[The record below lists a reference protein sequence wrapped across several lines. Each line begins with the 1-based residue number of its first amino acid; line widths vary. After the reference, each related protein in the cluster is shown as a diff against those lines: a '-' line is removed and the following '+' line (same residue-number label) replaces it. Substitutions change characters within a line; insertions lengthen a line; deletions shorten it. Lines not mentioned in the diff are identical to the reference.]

1 MHINTC
7 DCAFMQGSEEWQN
20 QAVIGCHI
28 SYRHMATGALLFM
41 RSMLRLDQARYRRTC
56 PHPPHSLTPRGTVT
70 PSFRP
75 NISLKIIFPSHI
87 FFFCWDWAVRVVN
100 MKSESV
106 HLKGWQPVRDSE
118 RETPR
123 NQEITRG
130 AWTCAASPSA
140 ISLCLLLILF
150 LWLHDRPG
158 EDDSS
163 MSRGAQLHIF
173 GWFHWKSK
181 HSVEIKMYPF

>member
-87 FFFCWDWAVRVVN
+87 SFFSAEIELWELWTWKVRVFTSRDDSQWETARGRHPEIK
-100 MKSESV
+100 KSPGEPEPV
-106 HLKGWQPVRDSE
+106 LPVPQPYRSASNSSCSSGSTIDPE
-118 RETPR
+118 RTIQTWAEEH
-123 NQEITRG
+123 NY
-130 AWTCAASPSA
+130 
-140 ISLCLLLILF
+140 ISLDDFIGNPSIL
-150 LWLHDRPG
+150 
-158 EDDSS
+158 
-163 MSRGAQLHIF
+163 
-173 GWFHWKSK
+173 
-181 HSVEIKMYPF
+181 